1 LNGNRSTDLNASP
14 RTLPIALVGLL
25 VLLLAVLAALSGGA
39 TRTVAATGDTVTISG
54 VAYAFFGIDDHAP
67 GAVVR
72 VDEFPELSAP
82 VAIDGSYSIEVPD
95 DENVTLYID
104 PPATYVK
111 TYLQTFHTSGQDID
125 KAHFQMPREWHYNAF
140 SALLEIPRDRD
151 GELEDCVIVSTFSIH
166 EARDA
171 TTFDPGFKD
180 VYPHGL
186 PGSTATITPRLG
198 NTKGAT
204 FFDFEPLILPN
215 PERTDSSEDGGVLWT
230 EVPPGYYWLEPDH
243 PTERLAPF
251 LAHCENG
258 RVINASPPWGFYELK
273 PGQEPDPAVM
283 ASAPDTSVEARVARR
298 ATALRRG
305 RSRSVKLDLIAGE
318 PLTAR
323 LVVKRGS
330 RVLGA
335 SKSLSLRAGKRT
347 LSAKLKR
354 GASAGRSTATVTL
367 SDEAGNSL
375 SASRT
380 VRIPR

>member
-1 LNGNRSTDLNASP
+1 LKNKELTAGLASKRIP
-14 RTLPIALVGLL
+14 LIVGATALL
-25 VLLLAVLAALSGGA
+25 VAVFAALSGGA
-39 TRTVAATGDTVTISG
+39 PRTVAATGDTVTISG

-95 DENVTLYID
+95 DQNVTLYID

-111 TYLQTFHTSGQDID
+111 TYLQTFHTSGEDIE

-151 GELEDCVIVSTFSIH
+151 GQLEDCVIVSTFSIH

-186 PGSTATITPRLG
+186 PDSTATISPRRG
-198 NTKGAT
+198 ETKGAT

-215 PERTDSSEDGGVLWT
+215 PDRTSSSQDGGVLWT
-230 EVPPGYYWLEPDH
+230 EVPPGYYWLEPEH
-243 PTERLAPF
+243 PSERLAPF

-283 ASAPDTSVEARVARR
+283 ASAPDKFVDARVARR
-298 ATALRRG
+298 AIAVRKG
-305 RSRSVKLDLIAGE
+305 RSRSVKLELVAGE
-318 PLTAR
+318 PLIAK
-323 LVVKRGS
+323 LVVKRGG
-330 RVLGA
+330 RTLGS
-335 SKSLSLRAGKRT
+335 SKSLSLGSGRRIVSAPVRAGVGKGSSMAT
-347 LSAKLKR
+347 LTLR
-354 GASAGRSTATVTL
+354 DSAGNRFSTRRSAWL
-367 SDEAGNSL
+367 
-375 SASRT
+375 
-380 VRIPR
+380 PR